1 MLNKSI
7 DPDNIPKWLA
17 KIWAR
22 KNYTNIIA
30 GINDDDCAIIKLS
43 DTENLIITT
52 DFLNAN
58 PISVE
63 LGICDTKDLGRL
75 LVASNISDLCGTG
88 AKPLAFLV
96 GVTMEKND
104 SEEELTNFFEGV
116 KIELDKL
123 SIPLVGG
130 DTKLGKAR
138 AFLGTA
144 IGTANS
150 ERKLFLKNSAEPDDI
165 IWVSGNLGGI
175 SAAVYGVAS
184 SILAKDLLEDAHSLI
199 LKSEVPLLKSES
211 VAIAKIGNGGTD
223 ISDGLG
229 SDLHNMLDSSNVGAE
244 IIAEKIP
251 YNSLVSKVAQI
262 QNIEPWLFSFIIGGD
277 FQFIVTTKTI
287 HRSKMVDFGFIEIGK
302 ILGNKER
309 NLIFNNTKY
318 NLPNLGHRDGRKQSF
333 KEEVSNLIGK
343 LNNQIFRY
351 D

>member
-1 MLNKSI
+1 MLNRSI

-17 KIWAR
+17 KKWAR
-22 KNYTNIIA
+22 NNYTNIIA

-43 DTENLIITT
+43 DKESLIITT

-88 AKPLAFLV
+88 AKPIAFLL
-96 GVTMEKND
+96 GVTMAKND

-123 SIPLVGG
+123 AIPLVGG

-138 AFLGTA
+138 AFIGTA
-144 IGTANS
+144 IGIANK
-150 ERKLFLKNSAEPDDI
+150 ERKLFQKNSAEPGDI

-175 SAAVYGVAS
+175 SAAVYGVANS
-184 SILAKDLLEDAHSLI
+184 LLSNVLLEEAHSLI
-199 LKSEVPLLKSES
+199 LKSEVPLKKSEF
-211 VAIAKIGNGGTD
+211 VAMSKIGNGGTD

-229 SDLHNMLDSSNVGAE
+229 SDLHNLLDSSKVGAE
-244 IIAEKIP
+244 VFAENIP
-251 YNSLVSKVAQI
+251 YNSFVAEI
-262 QNIEPWLFSFIIGGD
+262 AKITNVKPWLFTFIIGGD
-277 FQFIVTTKTI
+277 FQFIVTTKPK
-287 HRSKMVDFGFIEIGK
+287 HRSKMVNFGFIEIGR
-302 ILGNKER
+302 IVENKQR
-309 NLIFNNTKY
+309 YLIFKNKKY
-318 NLPNLGHRDGRKQSF
+318 NLPDLGHRDGRKQSF
-333 KEEVSNLIGK
+333 KEEVTNLLNE
-343 LNNQIFRY
+343 LNNQFFKY